1 MYAEFDLVIP
11 SSLDEAVEA
20 LADNDGGTK
29 VAPLAGGTNVIV
41 DLRARR
47 FSVDKLVS
55 LTNLHTLRGIRVS
68 ADNVTIGGGTTVS
81 DILQNQTLTEI
92 APSLVEQA
100 KLFGGQM
107 VRNAATVAGNICS
120 GSPAADLVPPLLAL
134 DAQATLMSRRGSRK
148 VPLSDFYLGYKKDVR
163 RPDELLTEITWLRP
177 RNPSANFSYKLGL
190 RKGDAI
196 AVVGVAAAISI
207 QGGRCAEARIA
218 MGAVA
223 PFARRAKAAEA
234 MLVGEGL
241 TPKLIDA
248 AAMRASEEAEPI
260 DDIRASAEYR
270 RHSVHV
276 LTRRLVTQA
285 WAILT
290 AEGRS

>member
-1 MYAEFDLVIP
+1 MFAEFDLVIP
-11 SSLDEAVEA
+11 SSLDEAFEA
-20 LADNDGGTK
+20 LADNDGSTK

-47 FSVDKLVS
+47 FSADKLVS
-55 LTNLHTLRGIRVS
+55 LANLQALRGIRVGVE
-68 ADNVTIGGGTTVS
+68 NVTLGGRTTVS
-81 DILQNQTLTEI
+81 DILQDRALAEI

-100 KLFGGQM
+100 KFFGGQM

-120 GSPAADLVPPLLAL
+120 GSPAADLAPPLLAL
-134 DAQATLMSRRGSRK
+134 GAEVTLMSRRGSRK
-148 VPLSDFYLGYKKDVR
+148 VPLADFYLGYKKDIR
-163 RPDELLTEITWLRP
+163 RPDELLTEIVWP
-177 RNPSANFSYKLGL
+177 RAKRPSANFSYKLGL

-196 AVVGVAAAISI
+196 TVVGVAAAMSM
-207 QGGRCAEARIA
+207 QGGRCVEARIA

-223 PFARRAKAAEA
+223 PFALRAKAAEA
-234 MLVGEGL
+234 MLVGETL

-248 AAMRASEEAEPI
+248 AATRASEEAEPI

-270 RHSVHV
+270 RHGVRV

-285 WAILT
+285 WAVLT